1 MGPPLSSPGQI
12 VLPGRAGT
20 SGKSPGRR
28 FSSAQK
34 GVELAR
40 IREAEADG
48 RTLTPKE
55 AREDAE
61 PTLVYPK
68 KRVPSLLDVVSESAG
83 ASFVRGAGRGLTES
97 TAEAVPSLSAPVRV
111 Q

>member
-1 MGPPLSSPGQI
+1 MCRHWSSTRWLLFRTAPTDGHRSIRQH
-12 VLPGRAGT
+12 AEAST
-20 SGKSPGRR
+20 SKR
-28 FSSAQK
+28 
-34 GVELAR
+34 
-40 IREAEADG
+40 ADG
-48 RTLTPKE
+48 RTLAPEE
-55 AREDAE
+55 ARKDAE

-97 TAEAVPSLSAPVRV
+97 TDEAVQSLSAPVRV